1 MRDPAR
7 MRILRSAI
15 ANRLVILR
23 ASFPR
28 AAMKRSTRW
37 MSLVWL
43 ALVLN
48 VLSPVIGY
56 ARAAA
61 NAHDAPFA
69 LELCSAAGARSI
81 AIGSG
86 GQTRQDDSSLA
97 HVAHC
102 VYCPGFA
109 ANVALGSS
117 APVLPGFVRAFAYA
131 SRVERPAVFFRRGVR
146 IAQPRAP
153 PETVP
158 V

>member
-1 MRDPAR
+1 
-7 MRILRSAI
+7 
-15 ANRLVILR
+15 
-23 ASFPR
+23 
-28 AAMKRSTRW
+28 MKRSTRW

-56 ARAAA
+56 ARAAS
-61 NAHDAPFA
+61 NAADAPFA
-69 LELCSAAGARSI
+69 LELCSAAGAKRI
-81 AIGSG
+81 VGAGE
-86 GQTRQDDSSLA
+86 TRKDDGALA

-117 APVLPGFVRAFAYA
+117 APVLPCFVRAFAYA

>member
-1 MRDPAR
+1 
-7 MRILRSAI
+7 
-15 ANRLVILR
+15 
-23 ASFPR
+23 
-28 AAMKRSTRW
+28 MKRSTRW
-37 MSLVWL
+37 LSLVWL

-61 NAHDAPFA
+61 NAHDMPFA
-69 LELCSAAGARSI
+69 LELCSAAGAQRVV
-81 AIGSG
+81 IGSG
-86 GQTRQDDSSLA
+86 GATRQDDGSLA
-97 HVAHC
+97 HAAHC

-117 APVLPGFVRAFAYA
+117 APVLPRFVRAFVYA
-131 SRVERPAVFFRRGVR
+131 NRAERPTVFFRRGVR